1 MTDYN
6 RRLFGIAS
14 LAAVLF
20 VGLCMGSGVPAQ
32 DPAPDVDASD
42 EAPDAEGPD
51 LPPDYEGQDGLP
63 SELQIDLNQLDEET
77 KRLEAL
83 NAWLVQNAPE
93 KGFLKGIGRWF
104 KRLTSGKKKP
114 RDASV
119 EAIVEASLVQD
130 SSGYDNVLVA
140 VEGMWHGLEGENY
153 IRQGQTIIKLDPG
166 ANTTISGF
174 DSDAPD
180 GQPIIVVGTVFNK
193 TDGLVINMTSV
204 TPSPLLTQI
213 RLARCYEL
221 ADSMG
226 GYQQAVEQYTEAAS
240 ATGPGSF
247 TWSGFAMTQGGLI
260 AEIQLRDAKGA
271 VKLYQRAWELEGR
284 VMAKKTPLTQAPKTW
299 VQSTRDDWQQ
309 KTLREAISDPLD
321 ALNKQG
327 FWYKF
332 VDFFVTICGNNAG
345 LGLILMACVTRG
357 LLYPLTR
364 KQIQS
369 SRAMQKL
376 QPQIKALQEKHG
388 SDKQKF
394 QEDFWKLCRANKV
407 NPLGGCLPLLVQM
420 PLLIMVYRGI
430 RAYVVQLGHHGFL
443 WIPSLSDPNIPL
455 LILYTISMVAF
466 QKLTMKSQP
475 TMDPQQQQ
483 QQNMMVWMMPV
494 MFFIFF
500 QTMAS
505 GFILYWL
512 GTNLIYLPQQY
523 FGTRLKKADAEAD
536 KEQTVTLEAKAD
548 SGGGDDG
555 PAWVQKLKGLAG
567 GKKEEDD
574 AENTQMSYEQKKQH
588 EKRKQRPPS
597 RRRRRR

>member
-1 MTDYN
+1 MIDCN
-6 RRLFGIAS
+6 RRLFGIVS

-20 VGLCMGSGVPAQ
+20 IGVCMGSVVPAQ
-32 DPAPDVDASD
+32 DPAADLDASD
-42 EAPDAEGPD
+42 EAIDVEGPD

-77 KRLEAL
+77 RRLESL
-83 NAWLVQNAPE
+83 NAWLVSNAPE

-104 KRLTSGKKKP
+104 SNLTSGKKKP

-119 EAIVEASLVQD
+119 EAIVEASLQQD

-140 VEGMWHGLEGENY
+140 VEGMWYTLEGENY
-153 IRQGQTIIKLDPG
+153 IRQGQTIVRLDPG

-174 DSDAPD
+174 DSEAPD
-180 GQPIIVVGTVFNK
+180 GQPIVVVGTVFNK

-204 TPSPLLTQI
+204 TPSPTLTQI
-213 RLARCYEL
+213 RLARCHEL
-221 ADSMG
+221 ADTMG
-226 GYQQAVEQYTEAAS
+226 DYQQAVEQYAAAAS
-240 ATGPGSF
+240 ATGPGAF
-247 TWSGFAMTQGGLI
+247 AWSGFAMTEGGLI
-260 AEIQLRDAKGA
+260 AETQLRDAKEA

-284 VMAKKTPLTQAPKTW
+284 VMAKKTPMTKAPMTW
-299 VQSTRDDWQQ
+299 VQSTRGDWPEM
-309 KTLREAISDPLD
+309 TLREAISKPLD
-321 ALNKQG
+321 DLNELG

-332 VDFFVTICGNNAG
+332 VDFFVVICGNNAG

-430 RAYVVQLGHHGFL
+430 RAYVVQLGAHSFL
-443 WIPSLSDPNIPL
+443 WIPSLADPNIYL

-483 QQNMMVWMMPV
+483 QQNMMV
-494 MFFIFF
+494 
-500 QTMAS
+500 
-505 GFILYWL
+505 
-512 GTNLIYLPQQY
+512 
-523 FGTRLKKADAEAD
+523 
-536 KEQTVTLEAKAD
+536 
-548 SGGGDDG
+548 
-555 PAWVQKLKGLAG
+555 
-567 GKKEEDD
+567 
-574 AENTQMSYEQKKQH
+574 
-588 EKRKQRPPS
+588 
-597 RRRRRR
+597 